1 MNKQQALH
9 GLVVATFTPM
19 QSDGAVA
26 LERIDAYAER
36 LVAAKVDGVFVNGS
50 TGEGQS
56 LTLAERMQ
64 VAERWQSVLAGQ
76 LPLIVHVGH
85 AALPDAQALAR
96 HAERI
101 GARGISALAPYFF
114 KPAMPELVS
123 FCAALASAAPATPF
137 YYYHIPSMTGVNVP
151 IAAFLEESSARIPT
165 LAGVKFTF
173 EDLMDLQNALRVSAG
188 RYNILFGRDEIL
200 LAGLTLGCTGAVGTT
215 YNMAAPLYQRVIAAF
230 ARGDIAAA
238 QTEQR
243 RAAEFITVTIRYGG
257 VGAFKALMQMVG
269 MDCGPARLP
278 VRNLTVDE
286 RKGLKMALRKI
297 GFFDHC
303 AR

>member
-1 MNKQQALH
+1 MEKQQALQ
-9 GLVVATFTPM
+9 GLIVATFTPM
-19 QSDGAVA
+19 QSDGALA
-26 LERIDAYAER
+26 LDRVPAYAER

-76 LPLIVHVGH
+76 LPVIVHVGH
-85 AALPDAQALAR
+85 AALPEAQALAR
-96 HAERI
+96 HAEKI

-114 KPAMPELVS
+114 KPALPELVS
-123 FCAALASAAPATPF
+123 FCAAVASAAPATPF

-151 IAAFLEESSARIPT
+151 ITAFLEEGSARIPT

-188 RYNILFGRDEIL
+188 RHNILFGRDEIL
-200 LAGLTLGCTGAVGTT
+200 LAGLALGCKGAVGTT
-215 YNMAAPLYQRVIAAF
+215 YNMAAPLYRRVIAAF
-230 ARGDIAAA
+230 QRGDMAAA
-238 QTEQR
+238 QAEQR
-243 RAAEFITVTIRYGG
+243 CAAEFITVVIRFGAL
-257 VGAFKALMQMVG
+257 GAFKALMQMVG
-269 MDCGPARLP
+269 IDCGPARPP
-278 VRNLTVDE
+278 VRNLTVEE
-286 RKGLKMALRKI
+286 RQSLESALRKI

-303 AR
+303 AK